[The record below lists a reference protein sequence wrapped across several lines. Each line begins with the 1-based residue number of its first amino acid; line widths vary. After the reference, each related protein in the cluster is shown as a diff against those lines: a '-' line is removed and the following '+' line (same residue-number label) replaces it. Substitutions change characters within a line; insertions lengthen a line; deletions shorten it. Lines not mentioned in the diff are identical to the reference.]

1 MVLACQNQAVNESLN
16 SNLLKPESD
25 NSVIS
30 LNLIELLITLYI
42 EVAILSLSNN
52 FLSPY
57 IPLFIKS

>member
-1 MVLACQNQAVNESLN
+1 VVLACQSQAVNESLN

-42 EVAILSLSNN
+42 EEAILSLINN

-57 IPLFIKS
+57 ITLFIKS

>member
-42 EVAILSLSNN
+42 EEATLSLINN
-52 FLSPY
+52 FLSPC